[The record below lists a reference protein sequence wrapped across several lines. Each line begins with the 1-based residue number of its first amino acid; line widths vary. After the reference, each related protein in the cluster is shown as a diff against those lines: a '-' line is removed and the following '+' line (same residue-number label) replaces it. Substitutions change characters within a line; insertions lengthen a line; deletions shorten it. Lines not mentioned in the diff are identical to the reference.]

1 MGKNNNKLL
10 SLFLLASIV
19 ATTSIFSGILSISK
33 ERYERSE
40 AVAASYK
47 TVYLYVPNNVTKSDG
62 TGEIKWNTD
71 DTKVT
76 FYTPTKPFRDDSP
89 YPGAQMLKIDT
100 NLYAFTLSDDYLTF
114 IFTTTVGGNRYRSQF
129 DGGTM
134 YSYSDIDLS
143 EPMITMQYYNV
154 SGPANVG
161 SKSNPA
167 ATDKPLH
174 SASAYANAFVKV
186 LRNDP
191 CKGDGSSDY
200 LKVKDVW
207 KGLEAIY
214 TGLDSSDKLTL
225 QNASIEGEDITNQ
238 FAALYDHI
246 YHRYGNYDGFGTNFA
261 GRSVSALPASR
272 YTPISI
278 SEMDTSNLIIAISSG
293 LAVISITGLYFYI
306 RKRKQD

>member
-19 ATTSIFSGILSISK
+19 TTTSIFSGILSISK

-40 AVAASYK
+40 ADAITSYK
-47 TVYLYVPNNVTKSDG
+47 TVYLYVPNDVLQYNKADPENPDPETAITWDEVDSQVTIYDKTAAINKYPVMTKIQTSLYSFTLANTNNNYYFKKGSSVKSS
-62 TGEIKWNTD
+62 TD
-71 DTKVT
+71 V
-76 FYTPTKPFRDDSP
+76 SP
-89 YPGAQMLKIDT
+89 L
-100 NLYAFTLSDDYLTF
+100 LYANLDR
-114 IFTTTVGGNRYRSQF
+114 TT
-129 DGGTM
+129 
-134 YSYSDIDLS
+134 
-143 EPMITMQYYNV
+143 PMIQMAYYNA
-154 SGPANVG
+154 PEAAVG
-161 SKSNPA
+161 SWYNPA
-167 ATDKPLH
+167 ATGQPLH

-191 CKGDGSSDY
+191 CKNDGSSDY

-207 KGLEAIY
+207 KGLESIY
-214 TGLDSSDKLTL
+214 SGLDDGDKSFLAS
-225 QNASIEGEDITNQ
+225 ASIEGEDITNH

-272 YTPISI
+272 YTPTSI